1 MSVSPRPPYPAAD
14 VLGVRV
20 HLLDLPRTLAAVETL
35 LRDGRPHQIATV
47 NPEFVVRAR
56 RDRMFRRVLNT
67 SDLAL
72 VDGIGI
78 ALALRLLYGIRAWRV
93 TGADLIPQLARLA
106 ARDELPVFLIGAA
119 PGVAGRAA
127 GRLVALAPGLQVAGT
142 LSGSPEP
149 AEDEATARVIRAGGT
164 RLLFVAFGAPAQ
176 ELWIARNLRNLDPC
190 IAIGVGGAFDYLAGA
205 VRRAPAWM
213 RSAGLEWLYRLL
225 REPWRWRRQRALP
238 IFVYL
243 VLRQGLTRGWRA
255 DL

>member
-93 TGADLIPQLARLA
+93 TGA
-106 ARDELPVFLIGAA
+106 A
-119 PGVAGRAA
+119 PIRKTGSSSRSRRVCR
-127 GRLVALAPGLQVAGT
+127 
-142 LSGSPEP
+142 SPEHSP
-149 AEDEATARVIRAGGT
+149 ARPNPPRT
-164 RLLFVAFGAPAQ
+164 R
-176 ELWIARNLRNLDPC
+176 R
-190 IAIGVGGAFDYLAGA
+190 
-205 VRRAPAWM
+205 RRA
-213 RSAGLEWLYRLL
+213 
-225 REPWRWRRQRALP
+225 
-238 IFVYL
+238 
-243 VLRQGLTRGWRA
+243 
-255 DL
+255 